1 MSELVNLEKRFE
13 NALEKLELALA
24 NNNMSRAAESLNE
37 KQEVNKD
44 IPHNKDDLLNKV
56 KKLEKAAESD
66 AEQIDKL
73 VKELE
78 KILEIDND

>member
-24 NNNMSRAAESLNE
+24 NNNMSKAAESLNE
-37 KQEVNKD
+37 KQAVNKD

>member
-24 NNNMSRAAESLNE
+24 NNNMGKAAESLNE

-44 IPHNKDDLLNKV
+44 IPYNKDDLLNKV

>member
-24 NNNMSRAAESLNE
+24 NNNMSKAAESLNE
-37 KQEVNKD
+37 KQAVNKD

-78 KILEIDND
+78 KVLETDND

>member
-24 NNNMSRAAESLNE
+24 NNNMSKGAESLNE

-44 IPHNKDDLLNKV
+44 IPHNTDNLLNKV

>member
-24 NNNMSRAAESLNE
+24 NNNMGKAAESLIE
-37 KQEVNKD
+37 KQAVNKD
-44 IPHNKDDLLNKV
+44 NPQNKDDLLNKV